1 MATSGG
7 ERLKILSNKSG
18 LETKPQ
24 NNWSPTLFSPTF
36 QYFYT
41 DISAISVT
49 FRNSAILPPDL
60 WSGKER
66 KFIFKSVSKYPR
78 DIFFRDK
85 KRAPDLIM
93 TLILIILKYEIWRV
107 SSLCGRLSDVRKV
120 PGGEK
125 QAKKRN
131 SQQK

>member
-7 ERLKILSNKSG
+7 KRLKILSNKSG

-24 NNWSPTLFSPTF
+24 NNGSPTLFPPTF

-78 DIFFRDK
+78 DIFCLDK

-93 TLILIILKYEIWRV
+93 TLILIILKYEI
-107 SSLCGRLSDVRKV
+107 
-120 PGGEK
+120 
-125 QAKKRN
+125 
-131 SQQK
+131 

>member
-1 MATSGG
+1 MNMAG
-7 ERLKILSNKSG
+7 LKIKPHQNWKNLPQNKSAW
-18 LETKPQ
+18 P
-24 NNWSPTLFSPTF
+24 PTLFTPTLK
-36 QYFYT
+36 YFYT

-78 DIFFRDK
+78 DIFCLDK

-93 TLILIILKYEIWRV
+93 TLILIILKYEI
-107 SSLCGRLSDVRKV
+107 
-120 PGGEK
+120 
-125 QAKKRN
+125 
-131 SQQK
+131 